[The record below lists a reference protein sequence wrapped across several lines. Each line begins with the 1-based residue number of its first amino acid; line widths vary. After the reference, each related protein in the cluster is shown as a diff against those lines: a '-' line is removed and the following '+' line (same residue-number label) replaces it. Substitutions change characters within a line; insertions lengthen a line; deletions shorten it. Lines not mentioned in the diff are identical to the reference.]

1 MAANSELL
9 IGALWLL
16 WALYWLVAS
25 FGGKAV
31 RRRESVGS
39 RLAHFGPLAL
49 AGLLL
54 LIPMPSPLGSRFL
67 PDSAI
72 PGWLGAALTAA
83 GLGFA
88 AWARV
93 HIAGNWSGTVTLKEN
108 HELVR
113 SGPYRW
119 VRHPIYTGLLLAF
132 AGTAIATGEWRGVL
146 ALLIALISLWRKS
159 RLEERWLAEQFGA
172 EYARYRREVPALVP
186 GVY

>member
-1 MAANSELL
+1 MAGAKSW
-9 IGALWLL
+9 IGTLWLL

-31 RRRESVGS
+31 RRRENVAS
-39 RLAHFGPLAL
+39 RIAHLGPLVL
-49 AGLLL
+49 AALLL
-54 LIPMPSPLGSRFL
+54 VMPMAAPLGSRFL

-72 PGWLGAALTAA
+72 ATWLGVGLTAL

-88 AWARV
+88 TWARV

-119 VRHPIYTGLLLAF
+119 VRHPIYSGLLLAF
-132 AGTAIATGEWRGVL
+132 AGTGLATGQWRGVL
-146 ALLIALISLWRKS
+146 AWLIVLLALWRKS

-172 EYARYRREVPALVP
+172 DYARYRREVAALVP
-186 GVY
+186 GIY